1 MKSLNLE
8 YCVYDEAHQLKNM
21 ATVKYKALM
30 QIKVGVKLQILICLK
45 SFYNWFDFVPKVETK
60 TAADRHAYAEQ
71 SDGAHV
77 AALLCD
83 AQPVPEQGE
92 ANE

>member
-30 QIKVGVKLQILICLK
+30 QIKVGVKLQILILFK
-45 SFYNWFDFVPKVETK
+45 EFYN
-60 TAADRHAYAEQ
+60 
-71 SDGAHV
+71 
-77 AALLCD
+77 
-83 AQPVPEQGE
+83 
-92 ANE
+92 